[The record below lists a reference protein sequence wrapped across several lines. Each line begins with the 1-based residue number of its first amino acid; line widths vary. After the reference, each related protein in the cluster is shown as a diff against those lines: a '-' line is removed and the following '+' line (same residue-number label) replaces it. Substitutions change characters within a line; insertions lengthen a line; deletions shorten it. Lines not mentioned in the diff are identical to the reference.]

1 MAKTTDLVALD
12 EWYAIAAL
20 TEVGEEPTRTR
31 LLGQDI
37 MYRRQADGE
46 PAVWE
51 LGAGAPPPIRQ
62 RYECLWTSLG
72 APRREIFD
80 LEQAEE
86 SDRRVVV
93 CGWVRMRTSGLRLVE
108 NFLDMAHFPYIHTN
122 VLGAEPHTEV
132 PRYGSEIRRD
142 VDEVWATNCQFY
154 QPQIVAN
161 GPGGMVQLS
170 YRVPS
175 PFVVMLY
182 RVSPSSPNRL
192 DAIMM
197 FVQPIEEDLC
207 RAIPVMYLVDD
218 RLPQVDLLRFEQ
230 VIFLQ
235 DRLIVENQ
243 RPLLLPLEPRG
254 EIPTLRRSLL
264 GRVSP
269 LAQGKGTSLRHRRR
283 WLAETR
289 RRRMNDVLLAAD
301 FVLTMDAANRVVNDG
316 AVLVRGDRIGAVGRL
331 ADLQRDHPHAA
342 LRKLPDR
349 LLMPGLINVHCH
361 SGMLRGTAEGLPVWE
376 WLTQYINPM
385 HRVLRAPEAEAAAW
399 LCYAEAVLSGT
410 TTVVDMWRFMHG
422 SARAAQAIGNRL
434 VAVPYVGAHPDYD
447 YFDSID
453 DNERMLEI

>member
-1 MAKTTDLVALD
+1 MTKTGDPVALD
-12 EWYAIAAL
+12 EWYAIATL
-20 TEVGEEPTRTR
+20 TELGRQPMHTR

-37 MYRRQADGE
+37 MYWREPNGELAVREVGADGH
-46 PAVWE
+46 P
-51 LGAGAPPPIRQ
+51 GASLLIRQ

-72 APRREIFD
+72 TPPREIFD

-132 PRYGSEIRRD
+132 PRYASEIRRD

-161 GPGGMVQLS
+161 GSGGMVQLS

-182 RVSPSSPNRL
+182 RVCPSSTNRL

-218 RLPQVDLLRFEQ
+218 GSPQIDLLRFEQ

-243 RPLLLPLEPRG
+243 RPLLLPLEPRT
-254 EIPTLRRSLL
+254 EIPTRAD
-264 GRVSP
+264 
-269 LAQGKGTSLRHRRR
+269 LASVVYRR
-283 WLAETR
+283 WLKEK
-289 RRRMNDVLLAAD
+289 
-301 FVLTMDAANRVVNDG
+301 G
-316 AVLVRGDRIGAVGRL
+316 
-331 ADLQRDHPHAA
+331 
-342 LRKLPDR
+342 LRY
-349 LLMPGLINVHCH
+349 
-361 SGMLRGTAEGLPVWE
+361 GTAEGGRQ
-376 WLTQYINPM
+376 TD
-385 HRVLRAPEAEAAAW
+385 ADAA
-399 LCYAEAVLSGT
+399 
-410 TTVVDMWRFMHG
+410 
-422 SARAAQAIGNRL
+422 
-434 VAVPYVGAHPDYD
+434 
-447 YFDSID
+447 
-453 DNERMLEI
+453 